1 MMSPGELAEARIKE
15 LGISDPREINVD
27 LIAMDASMRVEYGPL
42 DGCEAMLVGVDNQA
56 VATIKPSPSRGRER
70 YSIGHELGHW
80 EMHRG
85 RSFRCRVD
93 DPDRNFSSD
102 KVLEKEADGYSAH
115 LLMPSFMF
123 EPAVKAIGDPGF
135 QELDELAR
143 GFETSALATAMRL
156 ADIDALPV
164 ILACFTTTG
173 LRWSKPAAHVPRRWF
188 LRQQLDDDS
197 FAFDYFQSGHDH
209 PRLGKQSAETWFE
222 NLDSDRYEVRE
233 CCRPGRNGELLVLL
247 YLESKMLYAGF
258 DPLAGNRKYTSNGSY
273 VTRK

>member
-1 MMSPGELAEARIKE
+1 MSPGKLAEARIQE
-15 LGISDPREINVD
+15 LGISHPGEIAVE
-27 LIAMDASMRVEYGPL
+27 LIAMDAGMRVEYEPL
-42 DGCEAMLVGVDNQA
+42 DGCEAMLVGVGNRA

-93 DPDRNFSSD
+93 EPDKNFASD
-102 KVLEKEADGYSAH
+102 KVLEKEADSYSAH

-123 EPAVKAIGDPGF
+123 EPAVKAIGDPSF
-135 QELDELAR
+135 QELDELAK
-143 GFETSALATAMRL
+143 GFETSMLATAMRL

-164 ILACFTTTG
+164 ILACFTAAG

-188 LRQQLDDDS
+188 LRKQLDDDS
-197 FAFDYFQSGHDH
+197 FAFDYFQNGRDH
-209 PRLGKQSAETWFE
+209 PRLSKQPAETWFE
-222 NLDSDRYEVRE
+222 NLDAERYEVRE

-258 DPLAGNRKYTSNGSY
+258 DPLVGNRKFTSTGSY
-273 VTRK
+273 VSRK

>member
-1 MMSPGELAEARIKE
+1 MSPGKLAEARIQE
-15 LGISDPREINVD
+15 LGISHPREIAVE
-27 LIAMDASMRVEYGPL
+27 LIAMDAGMRVEYESL
-42 DGCEAMLVGVDNQA
+42 DGCEAMLVGVGNRA
-56 VATIKPSPSRGRER
+56 VATIKPSSSRGRER

-93 DPDRNFSSD
+93 DPDQNFSSD
-102 KVLEKEADGYSAH
+102 KVLEKEADSYSAH

-123 EPAVKAIGDPGF
+123 EPAVKVIGDPSF
-135 QELDELAR
+135 QELDELAN
-143 GFETSALATAMRL
+143 GFETSMLATAMRL

-164 ILACFTTTG
+164 ILACFTATG
-173 LRWSKPAAHVPRRWF
+173 LRWSKAAAHVPRRWF
-188 LRQQLDDDS
+188 LRNKLDDDS
-197 FAFDYFQSGHDH
+197 FAFEYFENGREH
-209 PRLGKQSAETWFE
+209 PRLGKQPAETWFE
-222 NLDSDRYEVRE
+222 NLDADKYEVRE

-258 DPLAGNRKYTSNGSY
+258 DPHVGNRKFTSAGSY